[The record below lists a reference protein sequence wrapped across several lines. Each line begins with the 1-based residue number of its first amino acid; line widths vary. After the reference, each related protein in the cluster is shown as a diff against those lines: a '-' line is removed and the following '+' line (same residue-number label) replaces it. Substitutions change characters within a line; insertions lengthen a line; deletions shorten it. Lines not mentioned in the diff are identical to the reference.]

1 MILIILS
8 KVRSSGKK
16 SYKMSAIIWAIFGA
30 FLLSFGSALVII
42 KYATRTGKMLDKDA
56 IKKPQKMHFGDI
68 PRAGGVGIFVGF
80 CAFIAI
86 LSTLGEIE
94 KEYIYLLIPATLI
107 FFSGFWEDLNNSISP
122 KMRLF
127 LQTIGSVCAILLFQ
141 NCIIT
146 DIGFALPYGF
156 GVIFT
161 LFCIV
166 GVVNAINIIDGFNGL
181 ASGCVILMMT
191 SITIVA
197 HLTGHNDIFY
207 IALIIISATLGFF
220 VLNFPRGRIFLGDGG
235 AYFMGFLLAFLLV
248 ILTQTEIN
256 SSQNLAE
263 NQIKIAESRLDS
275 ALDCHESLCD
285 SRNDKFLDSA
295 NAPQILD
302 YAPSTHE
309 ANSSIAD
316 EFLGLC
322 EASDTDR
329 TQVHGGS
336 EPKHSLKSRCETEFA
351 KKSLKNAI
359 FNSKVSAY
367 YGLCIAIYP
376 VFEVLFSIWRRRA
389 RKLQA
394 MQPDCI
400 HLHTL
405 IFRRITRSNAK
416 TSAVIW
422 MLNAPFIFLPIFFY
436 NDTAILIALIII
448 FAISY
453 ITFYKKIT
461 RFKRLFKADNLKV

>member
-8 KVRSSGKK
+8 KARSSGKK

-248 ILTQTEIN
+248 ILTQD
-256 SSQNLAE
+256 SSN
-263 NQIKIAESRLDS
+263 I
-275 ALDCHESLCD
+275 
-285 SRNDKFLDSA
+285 
-295 NAPQILD
+295 
-302 YAPSTHE
+302 
-309 ANSSIAD
+309 IAD
-316 EFLGLC
+316 
-322 EASDTDR
+322 
-329 TQVHGGS
+329 
-336 EPKHSLKSRCETEFA
+336 KS
-351 KKSLKNAI
+351 
-359 FNSKVSAY
+359 VSAY
-367 YGLCIAIYP
+367 YGLCVMIYP
-376 VFEVLFSIWRRRA
+376 VFEVLFSIWRRKRRRLSA
-389 RKLQA
+389 MSADKL
-394 MQPDCI
+394 

-405 IFRRITRSNAK
+405 IFKRVTHSSIK
-416 TSAVIW
+416 TS
-422 MLNAPFIFLPIFFY
+422 MLLWAINTPFIFTPIFFY
-436 NDTAILIALIII
+436 NNITILVALIIVFIAIYI
-448 FAISY
+448 FLY
-453 ITFYKKIT
+453 LKII
-461 RFKRLFKADNLKV
+461 RF